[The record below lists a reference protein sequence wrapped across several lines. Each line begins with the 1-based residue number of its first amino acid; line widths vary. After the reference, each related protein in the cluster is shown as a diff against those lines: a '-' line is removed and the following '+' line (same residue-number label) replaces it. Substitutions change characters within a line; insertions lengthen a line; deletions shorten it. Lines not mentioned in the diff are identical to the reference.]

1 MKKFIYAIT
10 IALAA
15 LVLFAS
21 CENSFSGTKLNT
33 APLREAVASG
43 RTDNIG
49 FTITNVTGSLE
60 NKINQVITI
69 TADVDNVDWD
79 TLKDAL
85 TIYKLKDAA
94 DNKSV
99 KVRDG
104 SIGFTMQEKQNSTVS
119 VLVDLSTLTTDHI
132 EIFIDP
138 TKLTAAN
145 GAMKLNM
152 DGDRYQGEEN
162 DDAYVDYINVSAFG
176 TTTLTPITTGL
187 SRETNLKFD
196 VDFDSPTY
204 DTNDLV
210 TGVKFIFDITY
221 GGIGDVEDT
230 TDYKALFDSAF
241 IVEKY
246 LPVSNSWEKVTITS
260 STYSTTTGVYEA
272 SFGALPDGTVA
283 RVRSEKLQDL
293 KSANPIAGYVA
304 RYNFDN
310 AATHE
315 IFGTTTS
322 YHATESGYLDVSF
335 GDIFK
340 TKGNYSAS
348 DSKGYNV
355 SIRLDYK
362 GDWEDHFG
370 DGGLDTAT
378 LTKENIKLVSN
389 NRFVDIESI
398 VAEYTDASE
407 KVKTSIVIKLPA
419 NFKKPAGQFT
429 LYFGPEVKTLGGKAA
444 DETTTVKAKT
454 FGNPANINSEPRGFT
469 SYSGL
474 SW

>member
-21 CENSFSGTKLNT
+21 CENSFSGTSLNT
-33 APLREAVASG
+33 APLRETVASG
-43 RTDNIG
+43 RTNNKG
-49 FTITNVTGSLE
+49 FKITNITGSLVHT
-60 NKINQVITI
+60 KNQVITI

-79 TLKDAL
+79 TLNDAL
-85 TIYKLKDAA
+85 IIYKLKDAA

-99 KVRDG
+99 YVRDG
-104 SIGFTMQEKQNSTVS
+104 SIVFTMQEKQNSTVS

-162 DDAYVDYINVSAFG
+162 DDAYVDYISVSDFG

-187 SRETNLKFD
+187 PRDTNLEFD
-196 VDFDSPTY
+196 VAFDVNTY
-204 DTNDLV
+204 DTNGLV
-210 TGVKFIFDITY
+210 TGVKFNFDRTY

-230 TDYKALFDSAF
+230 TDYKDLFDSAF

-335 GDIFK
+335 GDIF
-340 TKGNYSAS
+340 NYSAS

-419 NFKKPAGQFT
+419 NFKKPAGEFT